1 MYSQKH
7 PVFAVDYDF
16 IPESVCKL
24 TICSEAW
31 QVCGFILRNTL
42 MNSSSSFGGSYMMK
56 PTPILHSTRLKLR
69 FFEPSD
75 APVVDLLLG
84 DSDASTAIMPQPY
97 DDGPGVVWV
106 ADHQSKYEEELINF
120 AITLKSTAVLIGGI
134 GLRINPSF
142 DRAELGYWIGKP
154 FWGQGYCTE
163 AARTI
168 LLYSFTTL
176 NLNRVFSSHDLDNL
190 ASGKVLEKIGM
201 KKEGVARQHYK
212 AQDKYTD
219 SVEYG
224 ILRSEFNFSNLLI

>member
-1 MYSQKH
+1 M
-7 PVFAVDYDF
+7 V
-16 IPESVCKL
+16 
-24 TICSEAW
+24 
-31 QVCGFILRNTL
+31 
-42 MNSSSSFGGSYMMK
+42 K
-56 PTPILHSTRLKLR
+56 PTSILLSTRLKLR
-69 FFEPSD
+69 FFETSD

-84 DSDASTAIMPQPY
+84 DCDIDASTASKLQSY

-120 AITLKSTAVLIGGI
+120 AITLKSTDALIGGI

-142 DRAELGYWIGKP
+142 DRAELGYWIGEP

-163 AARTI
+163 AARAI

-176 NLNRVFSSHDLDNL
+176 NLNRVFSSHDWDNL

-212 AQDKYTD
+212 IQDKYTD

-224 ILRSEFNFSNLLI
+224 ILRSEFNIGNLLN